1 MDLQSIKTR
10 YGIIGNDPKLNRAI
24 EVAVQV
30 AATDLTVMINGESGT
45 GKDVI
50 PRIIHDNSARKHG
63 KYMAINCGAIPEGT
77 IDSELFGHEKGSFT
91 GAVSDRK
98 GYFEEADG
106 GTLFLDEV
114 GELPMATQARLLR
127 VLENGEFIKVGSSK
141 VQKTNVRVIAATNVD
156 IPAAIERGKFREDLY
171 YRLNT
176 MPIKIPALRERKG
189 DIRVLFLKF
198 SLDAAARTHKPAL
211 KLTEKAMMMMENYH
225 WEGNIRQMKNIV
237 DQMSLIEENR
247 IVDETVVA
255 EYLPRL
261 KMSSMPALFRHDD
274 EQDISERDI
283 MYKFLFD
290 MKRDIAELK
299 KTVAELKNGGVGQH
313 NIGLIPQQTPVS
325 QSISHNSLYEII
337 QDKEDIEPA
346 EAKVVTEEENN
357 VVGVNENVA
366 GYETLSLIKNEKD
379 FIIRALAKHGGKR
392 RDAAKELGISER
404 TLYRKINEYG
414 I

>member
-261 KMSSMPALFRHDD
+261 KMNSMPALFRHDD

-290 MKRDIAELK
+290 MKRDIAELR

-325 QSISHNSLYEII
+325 QSISHNGLYEII

-379 FIIRALAKHGGKR
+379 FIIKALAKHGGKR

>member
-1 MDLQSIKTR
+1 MDLQSIKSR

-50 PRIIHDNSARKHG
+50 PRIIHDNSTRKHG

-156 IPAAIERGKFREDLY
+156 IPAAIEKGKFREDLY

-198 SLDAAARTHKPAL
+198 SLDAAAKTHKPAL
-211 KLTEKAMMMMENYH
+211 KLTERAMMMMENYR

-247 IVDETVVA
+247 TVDENVVA

-261 KMSSMPALFRHDD
+261 KMNSMPALFRHSD
-274 EQDISERDI
+274 EQDVSERDI

-290 MKRDIAELK
+290 MKRDIAELR
-299 KTVAELKNGGVGQH
+299 KTVAELKNGGVGQQ

-325 QSISHNSLYEII
+325 QPAIHNDIYEII

-346 EAKVVTEEENN
+346 EAKVINEEENDA
-357 VVGVNENVA
+357 VGENENFP
-366 GYETLSLIKNEKD
+366 ENEPLSLLKSEKD
-379 FIIRALAKHGGKR
+379 IIIKALNKHGGKR
-392 RDAAKELGISER
+392 RDAARELGISER

>member
-261 KMSSMPALFRHDD
+261 KMNSMPALFRHDD

-290 MKRDIAELK
+290 MKRDIAELR

-325 QSISHNSLYEII
+325 QSISHNGLYEII

>member
-211 KLTEKAMMMMENYH
+211 KLTERAMMMMENYH

-290 MKRDIAELK
+290 MKRDIAELR
-299 KTVAELKNGGVGQH
+299 KTVAELKNGGVGQQ

-325 QSISHNSLYEII
+325 QPISHNDLYEII

-346 EAKVVTEEENN
+346 EAKVITEEENN
-357 VVGVNENVA
+357 VVSVNENVA

>member
-211 KLTEKAMMMMENYH
+211 KLTERAMMMMENYH

-290 MKRDIAELK
+290 MKRDIAELR
-299 KTVAELKNGGVGQH
+299 KTVAELKNGGVGQQ

-325 QSISHNSLYEII
+325 QPISHDDIYEII

-346 EAKVVTEEENN
+346 EAKVITEEENN
-357 VVGVNENVA
+357 VVSVNENVA

-379 FIIRALAKHGGKR
+379 FIIKALAKHGGKR

>member
-261 KMSSMPALFRHDD
+261 KMNSMPALFRHDD

-290 MKRDIAELK
+290 MKRDIAELR

-357 VVGVNENVA
+357 VVSVNENVA

>member
-198 SLDAAARTHKPAL
+198 SLDAATRTHKPAL
-211 KLTEKAMMMMENYH
+211 KLTERAMMMMENYH

-261 KMSSMPALFRHDD
+261 KMNSMPALFRHDD

-290 MKRDIAELK
+290 MKRDIAELR

-357 VVGVNENVA
+357 VVSVNENVA

-379 FIIRALAKHGGKR
+379 FIIKALAKHGGKR

>member
-176 MPIKIPALRERKG
+176 MPIKIPALRDRKG

-261 KMSSMPALFRHDD
+261 KMNSMPALFRHDD

-290 MKRDIAELK
+290 MKRDIAELR

-325 QSISHNSLYEII
+325 HSISHNSLYEII

>member
-211 KLTEKAMMMMENYH
+211 KLTERAMMMMENYH

-290 MKRDIAELK
+290 MKRDIAELR

-325 QSISHNSLYEII
+325 QPISHDDIYEII

-357 VVGVNENVA
+357 VVSVNENVA

-379 FIIRALAKHGGKR
+379 FIVKALAKHGGKR